1 MGLAFLFL
9 VSYIET
15 GAAGLTV
22 GIFQKVG
29 HVIPNRPCLKSPK
42 LALQTQPQPPPYPEA
57 GGSAPLSYRP
67 GTSGAPCSA
76 LLGEQWGQLPRAGR
90 ARGVTPME
98 NGDREVWA
106 RGRLCWSPARMRGRS
121 AANPRAAGPA
131 AEVCAGSLG
140 GCPSGRGPGHGSR
153 GAGARGCLC
162 EGDRVGRAAGTG
174 LLRLGPPSRS
184 LALPEMRP
192 SGAGAPRRP
201 GECSAGAGGLG
212 APWPGRQRLGV
223 GPGQREA
230 AGAAPAPGGRTAES
244 RFAAGCVR

>member
-1 MGLAFLFL
+1 MR
-9 VSYIET
+9 
-15 GAAGLTV
+15 
-22 GIFQKVG
+22 

-76 LLGEQWGQLPRAGR
+76 LLGEQWGQLPCAGR

-106 RGRLCWSPARMRGRS
+106 WGRLCWSLARMRGRS
-121 AANPRAAGPA
+121 AANPRAAGAA

-140 GCPSGRGPGHGSR
+140 GCPSGRGPGHRSR

-162 EGDRVGRAAGTG
+162 QGD
-174 LLRLGPPSRS
+174 
-184 LALPEMRP
+184 
-192 SGAGAPRRP
+192 
-201 GECSAGAGGLG
+201 
-212 APWPGRQRLGV
+212 
-223 GPGQREA
+223 
-230 AGAAPAPGGRTAES
+230 
-244 RFAAGCVR
+244 